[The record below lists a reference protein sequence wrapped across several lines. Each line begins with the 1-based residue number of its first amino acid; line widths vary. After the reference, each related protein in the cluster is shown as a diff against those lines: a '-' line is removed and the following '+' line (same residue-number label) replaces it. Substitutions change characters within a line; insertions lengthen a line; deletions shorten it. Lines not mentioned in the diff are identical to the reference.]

1 MENFNE
7 LNILPCLSESLTSLG
22 ITQPTPIQKEA
33 IPQSLEGKDVLA
45 SAQTGTGKTIAY
57 LIPVFTHLINNQKSQ
72 SLILAP
78 TRELAL
84 QIMQAAHSILRY
96 SQQKIN
102 TTLLIG
108 GEKFFRQF
116 EQLKRKPRLIIGT
129 PGRINDHLNRK
140 SLNLGNTEILVLD
153 ETDRMLDMG
162 FSEQLDEIKSYM
174 PEVHQ
179 TLMFSAT
186 LPSNIQ
192 KLSEK
197 YLNNPV
203 RIEVG
208 QTNTPVAKIKQDFV
222 HANTKE
228 KFPLLLKELS
238 NRNGSVIVFVKTKRF
253 ADELADMLKQED
265 HQVNAIHGDLSQD
278 RRNRVI
284 SGFKGSKY
292 RILVATDVASR
303 GLDVPHVEHVINF
316 DLPMQAED
324 YIHRIGRTAR
334 AGAEGNALSFISKDD
349 SIRLRDIKKLIDPD
363 SQDKTFTSSKR
374 KSSSNKRHGF
384 FPKRSKPYGF
394 RAKV

>member
-1 MENFNE
+1 MENFNA
-7 LNILPCLSESLTSLG
+7 LNILSCLSESLEALG

-33 IPQSLEGKDVLA
+33 IPQSLEGKDILA

-57 LIPVFTHLINNQKSQ
+57 LVPVFTHLINNQKAQ
-72 SLILAP
+72 SIILAP

-84 QIMQAAHSILRY
+84 QIMQAAQNILRH
-96 SQQKIN
+96 SNQKIN
-102 TTLLIG
+102 TALIIG
-108 GEKFFRQF
+108 GEKFFKQF
-116 EQLKRKPRLIIGT
+116 DQLKRKPRLIIGT
-129 PGRINDHLNRK
+129 PGRINDHLSRK
-140 SLNLGNTEILVLD
+140 SLNLSNTEIMVLD

-174 PEVHQ
+174 PEAHQ

-186 LPSNIQ
+186 MPSNIQ
-192 KLSEK
+192 QLSKK

-208 QTNTPVAKIKQDFV
+208 QSNSPVAKIKQDFV
-222 HANTKE
+222 HANQHE

-238 NRNGSVIVFVKTKRF
+238 SRNGSVIVFVKTKRS
-253 ADELADMLKQED
+253 ADQLASMLKEES
-265 HQVNAIHGDLSQD
+265 HQANAIHGDLSQD

-284 SGFKGSKY
+284 SGFRGSKY
-292 RILVATDVASR
+292 RILVATDVAAR

-334 AGAEGNALSFISKDD
+334 AGAEGNALSFISRDD
-349 SIRLRDIKKLIDPD
+349 SIKLRDIKKLIDPQTKD
-363 SQDKTFTSSKR
+363 HDFTSKRHSSSKR
-374 KSSSNKRHGF
+374 YGF
-384 FPKRSKPYGF
+384 MPKRNKPYGF